1 MSKMKKKSTILVI
14 LMVITVL
21 TLYVISPESK
31 IITDL
36 PFGASVVPMIPLVT
50 IFIMT
55 VLIID
60 IILPVTINIDTSEE
74 ALAKTANGDAVGA
87 GLVYIGTSIRYLG
100 VALIFYSVVTYLS

>member
-1 MSKMKKKSTILVI
+1 MSKTSKKNTILAM

-21 TLYVISPESK
+21 ALYVISPESK

-55 VLIID
+55 VMVID

-74 ALAKTANGDAVGA
+74 ALAKTASENPVGA
-87 GLVYIGTSIRYLG
+87 GLVYIGTSVRYLG
-100 VALIFYSVVTYLS
+100 VGLIFYAVVTYLS